1 MVNYAPQDLRPSS
14 PSLPYRA
21 STASMYDAHE
31 DHDQDNGNIP
41 LLNRPSSQARL
52 RIPTQL
58 DEEDDS
64 RSLVDDNRSESNV
77 RYGRI
82 PQRVPRR
89 YKTLKKVESVT
100 YASRFRSLFY

>member
-1 MVNYAPQDLRPSS
+1 
-14 PSLPYRA
+14 
-21 STASMYDAHE
+21 MYDTAHE
-31 DHDQDNGNIP
+31 DQDQDNGNIP

-52 RIPTQL
+52 RIPSQL

-64 RSLVDDNRSESNV
+64 PSVVDDNRSESNV

-89 YKTLKKVESVT
+89 YKTLKRVESVR
-100 YASRFRSLFY
+100 YLSSCLFLILLIFM

>member
-1 MVNYAPQDLRPSS
+1 
-14 PSLPYRA
+14 
-21 STASMYDAHE
+21 MYDAHE
-31 DHDQDNGNIP
+31 DYDPDSGNIP

-52 RIPTQL
+52 RIPSQL

-64 RSLVDDNRSESNV
+64 PSVVDDNRSESNV

-89 YKTLKKVESVT
+89 YKTLKKVV
-100 YASRFRSLFY
+100 